1 LLFLFQRIFFSP
13 YASCLVT
20 NTKTGKFSVLLS
32 RPKHTT
38 EIIIMRR
45 EGEIV
50 LIYREDKPAAFG
62 RIEAIEFDV
71 KKDWYQIT
79 LLLLTIP
86 TQTVTWILRE
96 SYIDGAPF
104 TMGGRPM
111 RLETVQKTPV
121 RNEPEG
127 TGRVERTKANDKP
140 GKVIPF
146 KKK

>member
-1 LLFLFQRIFFSP
+1 
-13 YASCLVT
+13 VT

-71 KKDWYQIT
+71 KKAGIRSLFYCSPYHPDSHMD
-79 LLLLTIP
+79 P
-86 TQTVTWILRE
+86 
-96 SYIDGAPF
+96 S
-104 TMGGRPM
+104 
-111 RLETVQKTPV
+111 
-121 RNEPEG
+121 
-127 TGRVERTKANDKP
+127 
-140 GKVIPF
+140 
-146 KKK
+146 